1 MKKKFLFFMVTLL
14 LMRPLSV
21 FAAQENEV
29 DKAIVDL
36 SKQGKPDL
44 RAQNQI
50 EVSEEQELL
59 YLENEDRIAHG
70 AKALVMEERLNTI
83 ARLRVAEVV
92 NHFSHDRPNGSRCFT
107 IFKEQGVHYESA
119 GENLVRGKQLS
130 PEVALKLWLDSPT
143 HCHNIRLR
151 RYEKTGIA
159 HIQTA
164 DSVIYWVQV
173 FIKDKSEK

>member
-14 LMRPLSV
+14 LMCPLSSV

-29 DKAIVDL
+29 DKAVVDL

-44 RAQNQI
+44 IVQNQI
-50 EVSEEQELL
+50 EISDEQELL

-70 AKALVMEERLNTI
+70 AKALVMEERLNNI
-83 ARLRVAEVV
+83 ARLRAAEVV

-107 IFKEQGVHYESA
+107 IFKEQGVNYEAA

-130 PEVALKLWLDSPT
+130 PEEALKLWLDSPT

-159 HIQTA
+159 HIQAA

-173 FIKDKSEK
+173 FIKDKS